1 MPCGYYRHPSSAA
14 CFPPPSGCRL
24 RRFAGLR
31 GASRGFA
38 GRTLDRGKA
47 FGRISRAPP
56 FFIVFD
62 WPNDAKKR
70 RISSRDLG
78 AQNLFLLSIE
88 ILAYYAVGSR
98 LLSVNLPKIGLKSTK
113 ILTFFYFSPKSILLI
128 RRPLDPPSVRRS
140 NALCKESIR

>member
-1 MPCGYYRHPSSAA
+1 MDTTVILAQPRVS
-14 CFPPPSGCRL
+14 RL
-24 RRFAGLR
+24 RADAVYV
-31 GASRGFA
+31 ASRGSP

-98 LLSVNLPKIGLKSTK
+98 LLSVNLPKIGLKFTK
-113 ILTFFYFSPKSILLI
+113 ISTFFDFFAKIHTFNKT
-128 RRPLDPPSVRRS
+128 PPGPSE
-140 NALCKESIR
+140 CPP